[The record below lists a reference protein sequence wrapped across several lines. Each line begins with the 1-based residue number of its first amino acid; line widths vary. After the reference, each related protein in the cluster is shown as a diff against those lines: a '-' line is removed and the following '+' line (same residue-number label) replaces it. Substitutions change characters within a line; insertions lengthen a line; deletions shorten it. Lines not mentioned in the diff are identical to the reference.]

1 MKTRVSGVP
10 YEVDLSGSEDVVSE
24 LNRENFMLH
33 SRNQRLEDE
42 VRLLDAQ
49 IARLTIEIANLKQYD
64 RCPNHDVDDLK

>member
-42 VRLLDAQ
+42 VKLLDAQ
-49 IARLTIEIANLKQYD
+49 IARLTIEIANLKQRD